1 MLEYRALLEQLRKSE
16 DSGRRIDANNR
27 QLQAEI
33 LANDAKLPYAKRI
46 MTDSEQNIIT
56 LKQVTPPV
64 YLECKPQENIAKL
77 MQTLQKS
84 CEKMQTLQKWV
95 HILQGSYR
103 LSARN

>member
-56 LKQVTPPV
+56 LKQVTLPV
-64 YLECKPQENIAKL
+64 YLECKPQENVANLTRILWKNANLAKMSAYL
-77 MQTLQKS
+77 TR
-84 CEKMQTLQKWV
+84 
-95 HILQGSYR
+95 ILQTECKK
-103 LSARN
+103 LKHE